1 MQRGRWCCCLSAG
14 KHAMADCRGRLYRCG
29 DIFDH
34 RATDSLFLGAV
45 RENVRFHQKYN
56 PVYRRMLKAEGF
68 SANSMERIEDLHRIP
83 PIPTAFF
90 KRHTLWTM
98 DPGCLAVRATSSGT
112 GGLVSRIG
120 LEWAALARGA
130 AMAARL
136 GKVRG
141 LFSPVPV
148 NYIVLGY
155 EPHRENQTAISK
167 TQRASLLYAPPL
179 QVKYALKRGAGGY
192 RPDFP
197 GVKRAL
203 ERYAGQKVPVRLVGF
218 PAYLYFLLLELKR
231 EGLRFRFPAG
241 SMVLLGGGWK
251 QFYREQP
258 EKEAVYRL
266 LEEVLGIGEESCRE
280 FYGAVEHP
288 SMYCDCG
295 RHHFHV
301 PVYSRVIIRDVDT
314 LRPLGFGQP
323 GLVNLIPPIAD
334 SMPLVSVMTDD
345 LGILYPGESCGCGN
359 QAPYF
364 EILGRVGLSEIR
376 TCAAGAAQILEGG

>member
-1 MQRGRWCCCLSAG
+1 M
-14 KHAMADCRGRLYRCG
+14 
-29 DIFDH
+29 
-34 RATDSLFLGAV
+34 GAV

-68 SANSMERIEDLHRIP
+68 SANSLERIEDLHRIP
-83 PIPTAFF
+83 PIPTSFF

-192 RPDFP
+192 RPDFR
-197 GVKRAL
+197 G
-203 ERYAGQKVPVRLVGF
+203 
-218 PAYLYFLLLELKR
+218 
-231 EGLRFRFPAG
+231 
-241 SMVLLGGGWK
+241 
-251 QFYREQP
+251 
-258 EKEAVYRL
+258 
-266 LEEVLGIGEESCRE
+266 
-280 FYGAVEHP
+280 
-288 SMYCDCG
+288 
-295 RHHFHV
+295 
-301 PVYSRVIIRDVDT
+301 
-314 LRPLGFGQP
+314 
-323 GLVNLIPPIAD
+323 
-334 SMPLVSVMTDD
+334 
-345 LGILYPGESCGCGN
+345 
-359 QAPYF
+359 
-364 EILGRVGLSEIR
+364 
-376 TCAAGAAQILEGG
+376 

>member
-1 MQRGRWCCCLSAG
+1 
-14 KHAMADCRGRLYRCG
+14 MADCRGRLYRYG

-45 RENVRFHQKYN
+45 LDNVRFHQKYN
-56 PVYRRMLKAEGF
+56 PAYRRMLKAEGF
-68 SANSMERIEDLHRIP
+68 SVNSLERIEDLHRIP

-130 AMAARL
+130 AMAAGL
-136 GKVRG
+136 GKARG
-141 LFSPVPV
+141 LFSPVPA

-197 GVKRAL
+197 GVKQAL

-258 EKEAVYRL
+258 EKEVVYRL
-266 LEEVLGIGEESCRE
+266 LKEVLGLGEESCRE

-288 SMYCDCG
+288 SMY
-295 RHHFHV
+295 
-301 PVYSRVIIRDVDT
+301 
-314 LRPLGFGQP
+314 
-323 GLVNLIPPIAD
+323 
-334 SMPLVSVMTDD
+334 
-345 LGILYPGESCGCGN
+345 
-359 QAPYF
+359 
-364 EILGRVGLSEIR
+364 
-376 TCAAGAAQILEGG
+376 